1 MSRTLQ
7 LPPPT
12 SLTPARQLWSLLR
25 VHNLFII
32 VVVQVLVRIFL
43 IGPRENW
50 LQLLQGERLWLL
62 CLASAVVAAA
72 GYIINDYYDIKIDL
86 INRPERVIIGK
97 RISRRKALFVNVL
110 LNFLGIGLGFW
121 LHPLVGGLLLSMG
134 FTLWLYSNLLKR
146 LPLVGNLVLPVLP
159 TTVLLSVGALYGFFS
174 LKLLLLIVL
183 AGFITLIRSLTKDM
197 ADMRGDKQFGLR
209 TLPILWGIR
218 KTKKLIFAIA
228 AVGGLVAT
236 MALWQ
241 LKNWPLLLYFSL
253 LLLPIGWFLYRL
265 YYADRKAE
273 YRKLSVLAKYIMLSG
288 LGAVLFL

>member
-1 MSRTLQ
+1 
-7 LPPPT
+7 
-12 SLTPARQLWSLLR
+12 
-25 VHNLFII
+25 
-32 VVVQVLVRIFL
+32 
-43 IGPRENW
+43 
-50 LQLLQGERLWLL
+50 
-62 CLASAVVAAA
+62 
-72 GYIINDYYDIKIDL
+72 
-86 INRPERVIIGK
+86 
-97 RISRRKALFVNVL
+97 
-110 LNFLGIGLGFW
+110 
-121 LHPLVGGLLLSMG
+121 VGGLLLSMG

>member
-1 MSRTLQ
+1 M
-7 LPPPT
+7 
-12 SLTPARQLWSLLR
+12 
-25 VHNLFII
+25 
-32 VVVQVLVRIFL
+32 RIFL
-43 IGPRENW
+43 IGPREKW

-121 LHPLVGGLLLSMG
+121 LHP
-134 FTLWLYSNLLKR
+134 
-146 LPLVGNLVLPVLP
+146 
-159 TTVLLSVGALYGFFS
+159 LSVGALYGFFS